1 MERVCLPY
9 RGCYRY
15 PLVMRFPF
23 LLPAVFFAGGF
34 ITRSILRETETRWQ
48 MAWFAALALVLWL
61 TQRRQVSPV
70 LVIGS
75 GAAAWIG
82 ILIAKFSIEGFHL
95 IP

>member
-1 MERVCLPY
+1 
-9 RGCYRY
+9 
-15 PLVMRFPF
+15 
-23 LLPAVFFAGGF
+23 
-34 ITRSILRETETRWQ
+34 

-70 LVIGS
+70 LVIAS